1 MTPLFFWQPNSAA
14 RGLVSLQGIKWT
26 STGMSATR
34 NARAMQWNTPVCSPK
49 MWNSYIP
56 KVLGSRAL
64 RLKKTK
70 HILVQTQSA
79 NLNLLLHCRK
89 LVPPCACVHSPLK
102 SNQNLENEL
111 TILMEHFRVQLRFS
125 KGPGRL
131 SVEHTH
137 QGDCSFSQAILLDD
151 TPLMYQIKN
160 FSSISTCKIENCLFA
175 TRMYRDV
182 LSHI

>member
-1 MTPLFFWQPNSAA
+1 MDQHWNECHSQCKSYAVKHSGVQSQNVKFVYS
-14 RGLVSLQGIKWT
+14 QGFGVPCFKIE
-26 STGMSATR
+26 
-34 NARAMQWNTPVCSPK
+34 
-49 MWNSYIP
+49 
-56 KVLGSRAL
+56 
-64 RLKKTK
+64 KTK
-70 HILVQTQSA
+70 RHILVQTQSA

-111 TILMEHFRVQLRFS
+111 TILMEHFGVHLRFS